1 MGSSSSKTR
10 RVEGSVSSC
19 ASSTTSFSSSSSSV
33 RRRKSRGLFGSSC
46 LGSSSRAY
54 DSDYDDNKDDSQVS
68 DHHDESSVARI
79 QQIDSESAEVK
90 VEGYQTIKADGPGN
104 VPCVSSNVVL
114 GEWGNAG
121 GRDNVTRPDESS
133 SQTLSGQSTN
143 QSNRF
148 LSRFSF
154 VPGSVSFRLNRA
166 ASVGSSRAYPPSP
179 TSFAP
184 SSGEDLHLYRSW
196 PLGLSANVNS
206 SSRTSSTIGANGD
219 SSVNFSRNHLTSAPS
234 RASSD
239 NQIISAHD
247 LVENDSERTPDAC
260 LLSLGESLN
269 MRVND
274 RQSSARESGDRNV
287 RFSRTLSVGRLRD
300 RVLRRSSFSDLALSP
315 MQQEGT
321 AVSDENDV
329 NSLVSTPYPM
339 MPNRFYSSQDN
350 GVETSSVRDARRN
363 DLMEH
368 RSNFLERRRRI
379 RSQVRALQRLGSRF
393 ENLSG
398 HERYCILSGQHRTGR
413 CSCRASTR
421 ESNTN
426 EDGSARASISRIVML
441 AEALFEVLDEIH
453 QQSVV
458 LSSRPSLSSI
468 GSVPAP
474 SETVESLPVRVFTKS
489 PKSQSEDG
497 SQCYICLVEYE
508 EGDEM
513 RSLPCHHEFHKKCID
528 KWLKEIH
535 RVCPLCRGD
544 ICRSHSLPTE
554 S

>member
-10 RVEGSVSSC
+10 RAEGSASSC

-68 DHHDESSVARI
+68 DHHNESSVARL

-90 VEGYQTIKADGPGN
+90 VEGYQTIKLDGPDN
-104 VPCVSSNVVL
+104 IPCVSSNVVL
-114 GEWGNAG
+114 GEWAHASGT
-121 GRDNVTRPDESS
+121 DHVTRPDGSS
-133 SQTLSGQSTN
+133 SQALSGQSTN
-143 QSNRF
+143 HSNRF

-179 TSFAP
+179 TNFAA
-184 SSGEDLHLYRSW
+184 SNGEDLHLYRSW
-196 PLGLSANVNS
+196 PLGLSGNVNS
-206 SSRTSSTIGANGD
+206 SSRTSSTVGANHGD
-219 SSVNFSRNHLTSAPS
+219 SSVNFSHNHIAAAPS
-234 RASSD
+234 RSLGN
-239 NQIISAHD
+239 NQVISAHD
-247 LVENDSERTPDAC
+247 LVESDSERTFD
-260 LLSLGESLN
+260 ESHN
-269 MRVND
+269 SRGND
-274 RQSSARESGDRNV
+274 RQSSAREPVDRNV

-315 MQQEGT
+315 LPQDGT
-321 AVSDENDV
+321 AVSDENAV
-329 NSLVSTPYPM
+329 NSLVSSPYPM
-339 MPNRFYSSQDN
+339 ANRFYSTQDN

-363 DLMEH
+363 DLLEH

-413 CSCRASTR
+413 CSCRTNTR

-474 SETVESLPVRVFTKS
+474 SETVESLPVRFFTKP
-489 PKSQSEDG
+489 PKVPGEDV

-544 ICRSHSLPTE
+544 ICRTDSLPAE
-554 S
+554 N